1 MATITTIAS
10 EGTYTPFLSFGP
22 YPKSGSLYVICC
34 DLQTYR
40 LMAYRST
47 DSGVT
52 WDNISDSGPEIERY
66 TVDVGGT
73 PEVRNTIPGAYF
85 DGSLIHLV
93 YFQAAAT
100 AADAYATHCS
110 FDTDTH
116 TWSSPIASAWS
127 TAGSEA
133 SVSVALYACK
143 WPAGGMLAGWTE
155 FNPSGSWT
163 RAVVGRFNSGTW
175 SDVSTVAE
183 GTYND
188 SQVDGLA
195 QNTET
200 GGAHVIINV
209 SSSLNHV
216 AFASDMA
223 EGAITFVSNSGGG
236 TALSVKS
243 WTYGGA
249 EYLAVLWTE
258 SARIE
263 AAVTASA
270 SISFSSKT
278 VYTRDPATES
288 ALGFSGV
295 LAPSGPSL
303 HAFWWWLTSSP
314 TPLTEGFR
322 LYKSCLAYLTAD
334 PWTSATQIAA
344 HDLTVYDNEP
354 GIINGYVSGST
365 FRGCYGP
372 VEMNV
377 LGAGTAGDGYV
388 NYFTESL
395 TACGASC
402 CCSDFA
408 Y

>member
-47 DSGVT
+47 DNGAT
-52 WDNISDSGPEIERY
+52 WANVSDSGPEIERY
-66 TVDVGGT
+66 TVMVGPT
-73 PEVRNTIPGAYF
+73 PDVRNTVPDAYF
-85 DGSLIHLV
+85 DGSLVHVI
-93 YFQAAAT
+93 YFQAAAA
-100 AADAYATHCS
+100 AADAFVTHCS
-110 FDTDTH
+110 YDPASNS
-116 TWSSPIASAWS
+116 WSSPVASAWS
-127 TAGSEA
+127 TAGSE
-133 SVSVALYACK
+133 YAGTRVRVCA
-143 WPAGGMLAGWTE
+143 WPGGGVLAGWTE
-155 FNPSGSWT
+155 YNAAGSWT
-163 RAVVGRFNSGTW
+163 RAVIGRFESGTW
-175 SDVSTVAE
+175 SGVSTVAS
-183 GTYND
+183 GTYSN
-188 SQVDGLA
+188 SQLDGLA
-195 QNTET
+195 PNTET
-200 GGAHVIINV
+200 GGAHVVINV
-209 SSSLNHV
+209 SASLNHV
-216 AFASDMA
+216 AIASDMS
-223 EGAITFVSNSGGG
+223 EGAITFVSGSSGGS
-236 TALSVKS
+236 TFAVRS
-243 WTYGGA
+243 WTYSGS

-258 SARIE
+258 SARVE

-278 VYTRDPATES
+278 VYTRDPSAES
-288 ALGFSGV
+288 ALGFSGA

-303 HAFWWWLTSSP
+303 HAFWWWLTSAP
-314 TPLTEGFR
+314 TPATEGFR

-334 PWTSATQIAA
+334 PWTAATQIAA

-354 GIINGYVSGST
+354 GIMNGYVSGST

-377 LGAGTAGDGYV
+377 LGAGTAGDGFV

-402 CCSDFA
+402 CCSDYA